1 MTVEHAISAQYAKQI
16 PGLAQPTF
24 ERLRRTRHSAQYF
37 DPSSADIS
45 AEDSAWALSTARS
58 VIEAVGGLL
67 AADPPD
73 LFE

>member
-1 MTVEHAISAQYAKQI
+1 MTVEDAISAQDADQI
-16 PGLAQPTF
+16 PGLAKPTF

-37 DPSSADIS
+37 DPSGAEIS
-45 AEDSAWALSTARS
+45 AHDSAWALSTARS
-58 VIEAVGGLL
+58 VVEAVEGLL